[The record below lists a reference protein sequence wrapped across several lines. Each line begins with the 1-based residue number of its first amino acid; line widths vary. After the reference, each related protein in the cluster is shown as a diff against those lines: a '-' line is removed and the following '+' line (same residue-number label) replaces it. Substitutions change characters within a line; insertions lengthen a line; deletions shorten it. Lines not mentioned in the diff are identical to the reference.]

1 MGFLDR
7 VKSGFNQA
15 AGPPAALTLE
25 VAPLT
30 AAPGDAL
37 DYHITLTT
45 AGPFKADA
53 LVIGVY
59 GRERIRGAT
68 AVGGEAIGASGM
80 VGGPAAREVATFER
94 VEPPLATNVALSA
107 GETFER
113 RGRIAL
119 PADGQ
124 PTYHGVEAQHIW
136 RVRAKALV
144 AFGDDL
150 VQEQEITIR

>member
-15 AGPPAALTLE
+15 VGPPAALTLE
-25 VAPLT
+25 VAPRS
-30 AAPGDAL
+30 AAPGDTL

-59 GRERIRGAT
+59 GRERIRGA
-68 AVGGEAIGASGM
+68 APAE
-80 VGGPAAREVATFER
+80 GPAPGAPGMAPGPVAREVATFER
-94 VEPPLATNVALSA
+94 VEPPLATNLTLSA

-113 RGRIAL
+113 RGQITL
-119 PADGQ
+119 PANGQ